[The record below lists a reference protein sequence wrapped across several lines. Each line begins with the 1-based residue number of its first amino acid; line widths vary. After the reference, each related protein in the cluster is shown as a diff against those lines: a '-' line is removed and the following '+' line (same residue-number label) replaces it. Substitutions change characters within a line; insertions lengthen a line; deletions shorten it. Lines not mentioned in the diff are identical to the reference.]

1 MRNQGLEPTCS
12 RTLMLI
18 IGKGI
23 CPKVGRLFSSVGKKN
38 KGVSKRSFKD
48 MSFFRAMTGKKFW
61 LPLPVRNVN
70 ILAKTPSLSP
80 TP

>member
-48 MSFFRAMTGKKFW
+48 ISFFQAMTGKKF
-61 LPLPVRNVN
+61 
-70 ILAKTPSLSP
+70 
-80 TP
+80 